1 MTIKTA
7 SELLHCKCC
16 DAAIQEGKQYV
27 DANGTAYCSS
37 CIYEM
42 KKDEVKTFNRQEENV
57 QLLNKLLDLVSKP
70 EYKDIRLGQL
80 LSNALGDK
88 DLFFIESSE
97 LEKLLQFQ
105 SLRLER

>member
-1 MTIKTA
+1 MKLNITA
-7 SELLHCKCC
+7 IDKVLKN
-16 DAAIQEGKQYV
+16 QE
-27 DANGTAYCSS
+27 
-37 CIYEM
+37 YEM
-42 KKDEVKTFNRQEENV
+42 KKDEVKSFNRQEENV

-97 LEKLLQFQ
+97 LEK
-105 SLRLER
+105 RLG